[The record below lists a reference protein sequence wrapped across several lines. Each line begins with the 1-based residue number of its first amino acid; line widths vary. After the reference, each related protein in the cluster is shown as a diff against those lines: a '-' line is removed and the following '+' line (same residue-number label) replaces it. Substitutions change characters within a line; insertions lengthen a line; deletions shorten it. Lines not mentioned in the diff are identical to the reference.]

1 MIMEAARRVN
11 ASPLVINDLSFVE
24 MLRRGGGLE
33 NDNNI
38 MIDDNYSSDNDDVPF
53 KLPFDDIVPFP

>member
-1 MIMEAARRVN
+1 MIKGAARRVN

-24 MLRRGGGLE
+24 MLRRGGLE